1 MCEDQSTLYTVV
13 PQRIISKKY
22 RVKRTKQTVKR
33 RKLREQSKEKRV
45 KYKGTSSD
53 AEGRDR

>member
-1 MCEDQSTLYTVV
+1 MV
-13 PQRIISKKY
+13 PQRIISKKH

-33 RKLREQSKEKRV
+33 RKLREQRKENSV
-45 KYKGTSSD
+45 KYEGTSSD